1 MDQGEGSSQKSPVG
15 SHSSSF
21 FDTSQISQPLYS
33 QPSTSHDSFP
43 IISHVPSAFSM
54 FGHNAYSA
62 AAAAAAAGRPLG
74 TEFGG
79 LGSLVSESLNSPLR
93 SPTAISTHSPIS
105 PSTGGSPWWQQS
117 HGLGALGH
125 DYYSHSLGLST
136 AFGHGT
142 SADKEA
148 SVAGFDALFKN
159 QKTTKS
165 GVSSTG
171 AVRRGTGRRGRPRKT
186 DRPNPLRVP
195 LLSQAP
201 TILPMPSHHPAP
213 LAVPMEA
220 VSVIKEVPRLSI
232 KVSSPSPSLSSPR
245 QRSSKSPSPRT
256 SLLSASSP
264 TLSPKKKKNPSAVAK
279 DPASKQGSSDS
290 SDNGLSSGDS
300 DSNMSE
306 VSSGDSGSES
316 DQYSDEKEMAEIMQ
330 AKKELEARQK
340 LLLQQQKNIREKQQ
354 SSLSRKQKA
363 GVLSPKEGSHG
374 QGANEQRAEKKHHQ
388 HRHGDPHHHHH
399 HHHRKSGQERKQL
412 KDTVPTEK
420 ELHEQLLREQEQKRR
435 AEQLTLQF
443 EQQIKEQQQHLRMQK
458 RAQAEREK
466 HLLAERARLDRG
478 QTSAGGGRERKLKP
492 GRPRK
497 ENREE
502 SGGRG
507 GKMRGRPRGE
517 KRQKISKNLEL
528 QQVNGTQGTVTPAES
543 GDPSVDTSPAPS
555 VSSKANAK
563 PQESEKVE
571 TESTADKEGGEHS
584 DSVGDITGAS
594 DDCQD
599 VSSDSDSALE
609 SEDDD
614 DDDDDDDDSERN
626 RFENSEDT
634 DTSAM
639 ARDSESSP
647 MPMNVFLKRKA
658 DHDSA
663 MFAAY
668 MPVQRKRLRVT
679 DERAVRRPLSRGWR
693 RQVIIRQL
701 GPGDRVKGDVLYYG
715 PCGKKLRTYPEVM
728 RYIQRRGI
736 VDVGREHFSFSAKI
750 RIGEFLNPKPDSE
763 NVGGIIFEKLTEG
776 ELQQRINILM
786 GRKPRP
792 GRPVKNI
799 ERKRIAQELARRAA
813 EVKHPDMVRR
823 IQEAKMRRKL
833 ERQQQAHLAREARR
847 QQALQAAEEKRRAKE
862 HRLFMKQQQK
872 RSRMEQLRM
881 EREMRAHQM
890 VEMQASTEQSL
901 FQDRKK
907 RKQAESQSK
916 MVDAFKRAKEREMR
930 RQHAVLL
937 KHQERERRKHMLI
950 MERERRKQHMML
962 VRALEARKKQEE
974 KERQKNEKK
983 FEKRAKKDRKLQHR
997 MLEMQMAK
1005 ELKKPVEDMK
1015 LGQEA
1020 KPLPNLERLSGLKL
1034 PGQSFADCLMTL
1046 EFLHTFCDALGLDK
1060 EEDIPTMTTLQAG
1073 LLNET
1078 EYIGEVIALAIQL
1091 LALALEDPGIPDNH
1105 PEKSPWGQ
1113 SVEDIDVTED
1123 NLSEML
1129 RYYIIGVNGQD
1140 DEISELMSTVPF
1152 KSLSAVQKASVFAF
1166 LVNQLVC
1173 SRPVIQQIE
1182 GGIDKV
1188 TNLRRDKW
1196 IVEGKMRKLR
1206 TLRAKKFDHKM
1217 VPKQEPG
1224 TSTPT
1229 LNGTPEKQG
1238 KKVNNDDDDDDD
1250 DDDDMSGGED
1260 GGVGGA
1266 NEDEGGLDEE
1276 VEVESTTDGLEEIE
1290 KKMEKLGKQH
1300 GQFRHKIFDASHSL
1314 RAIAFGQD
1322 RYRRRYWVLP
1332 HSGGLLVEGL
1342 ESAEPNMLTLDQIAS
1357 KAETGTSEECK
1368 TEAGEEMVKTEKQ
1381 EEEAKGEED
1390 EDKKE
1395 KEDEQKQ
1402 DEQKQ
1407 DEETKEMPMD
1417 TSCSANTQETTK
1429 TETENLPSEDRTLP
1443 SSSSSNSQEEEVK
1456 MEVSEPKLEN
1466 SREEPETADDKRTE
1480 SIPQVNGEISVNG
1493 PTEQD
1498 ARENLYMEVPLNLSK
1513 ADKVHQDANQQKAT
1527 SCDSTVSVK
1536 KEDTA
1541 SKAEASITTVSPK
1554 MAASE
1559 SSDGGHRASPTKK
1572 SNPKLGYLSID
1583 SMLQRPDRP
1592 VSSSSTNPY
1601 PPPPI
1606 TSSSVPPPS
1615 IPLDSKPNGAMG
1627 SWFSILPRMPCD
1639 DTSLLT
1645 VPVKQEEEKPATND
1659 AFTDQFKQAAQA
1671 VPAFGL
1677 TPYGIYQMPF
1687 PLMHV
1692 GGMNAFMGAYSF
1704 PGVAPIP
1711 LQTLQMNQMDQ
1722 SASVNPL
1729 LPLTNAVNIKTE
1741 QEEDDEDEEADLKA
1755 IANMQAL
1762 LDQMEKAQVE
1772 PIPKDLQQGWWQI
1785 CDPNMLRLVVR
1796 SLHMRGIRER
1806 IMQKSFQKF
1815 NDFSLKVCSKGIK
1828 NDILIQSK
1836 DKETYTDNNSIP
1848 RIPPPVYEEKE
1859 GWLQEVTFSANR
1871 GIVEAVEAMEE
1882 RVFSASMQVKGWVL
1896 PEKVSIDPNL
1906 ESWQTAESSG
1916 VNPIGIAIKRLLAL
1930 EKSVER
1936 RYLKPPLSKAENA
1949 IKLACQGQPD
1959 CEGAVSRSRGSAAAA
1974 AVAVPEESSFAKVEE
1989 EPSKGLVRW
1998 RRTVENATSA
2008 SRLHMCL
2015 NVLEKC
2021 IAWDKSIMKVFC
2033 QLCRKGDNE
2042 ALLLLCDGC
2051 DKGFH
2056 TYCIKPKMTQIPEGD
2071 WYCTVC
2077 ISKATGEPG
2086 TCTECQKTGK
2096 LLKCEQCPRAYHL
2109 NCLDPVLSK
2118 FPRGKWFCPPCQKI
2132 KRKASKSR
2140 NHKRKSKDKKDKSHH
2155 SGHHSGR
2162 STPADTPS
2170 SPAVSVDKEAQKE
2183 EKAAKKKEMAPCK
2196 SIMTELEKDENSWP
2210 FLVPVNTKQFPSY
2223 RKIIKKPMDF
2233 STIRARLHAGHYHQR
2248 EEFAADVRVVF
2259 DNCETF
2265 NEDDSDVGRAGHQM
2279 RASFESRWTELLQE
2293 HST

>member
-1 MDQGEGSSQKSPVG
+1 MEQGEGSSQKSPVG
-15 SHSSSF
+15 SLSSSF
-21 FDTSQISQPLYS
+21 FDTSHQISQPLYS

-43 IISHVPSAFSM
+43 LISHVPSAFSM

-62 AAAAAAAGRPLG
+62 AAAAAAGRPLG
-74 TEFGG
+74 SEFGG
-79 LGSLVSESLNSPLR
+79 LGSLVSESLSSPLR

-105 PSTGGSPWWQQS
+105 PSTGWSFEASAQLFSLAALGGSPWWQQS
-117 HGLGALGH
+117 HSLGALGH

-136 AFGHGT
+136 TFGHGT

-148 SVAGFDALFKN
+148 SVAGFDSLFKS
-159 QKTTKS
+159 QKTPKTNVS
-165 GVSSTG
+165 GTG

-195 LLSQAP
+195 LLSQTP
-201 TILPMPSHHPAP
+201 TLVPSHQPAP
-213 LAVPMEA
+213 LTTPKEA
-220 VSVIKEVPRLSI
+220 VSVIKEVPKLSI
-232 KVSSPSPSLSSPR
+232 KVSTPSPSLSSPR

-256 SLLSASSP
+256 SLPSSSPALSPQKKKSSSASS
-264 TLSPKKKKNPSAVAK
+264 K
-279 DPASKQGSSDS
+279 DPGKQGSSDS

-306 VSSGDSGSES
+306 VSSGDSGSDS

-340 LLLQQQKNIREKQQ
+340 LLLEQQKSIREKQQ
-354 SSLSRKQKA
+354 SSLNRKQKA
-363 GVLSPKEGSHG
+363 GLLSPKEGQKSS
-374 QGANEQRAEKKHHQ
+374 ASNEQRSEKKHH
-388 HRHGDPHHHHH
+388 HRHGDQHRHHH
-399 HHHRKSGQERKQL
+399 HHHRKSGQERKQP
-412 KDTVPTEK
+412 KDAVLTEK
-420 ELHEQLLREQEQKRR
+420 ELQEQLLREQEQKRR

-443 EQQIKEQQQHLRMQK
+443 EQQIKEQQQQLRMQK

-466 HLLAERARLDRG
+466 LLLAEKARLERG
-478 QTSAGGGRERKLKP
+478 QTSSTGGRERKP

-502 SGGRG
+502 TTRG
-507 GKMRGRPRGE
+507 GKMKGKGRAE
-517 KRQKISKNLEL
+517 KRQKTARNLEL
-528 QQVNGTQGTVTPAES
+528 QVNGTQGMVTVQES
-543 GDPSVDTSPAPS
+543 AAQSVEISPAPS
-555 VSSKANAK
+555 VSAKAK
-563 PQESEKVE
+563 TKQRGGEKGE
-571 TESTADKEGGEHS
+571 AGPTADKEGGEHS
-584 DSVGDITGAS
+584 DSVGDVTGVS

-599 VSSDSDSALE
+599 VSSDSGSALDTDDDNY
-609 SEDDD
+609 DDD
-614 DDDDDDDDSERN
+614 DDLEKTQR
-626 RFENSEDT
+626 ENSEDT
-634 DTSAM
+634 DASTM
-639 ARDSESSP
+639 ARESQNSP
-647 MPMNVFLKRKA
+647 MPMNILLKRKA
-658 DHDSA
+658 DHDSNL
-663 MFAAY
+663 FAAY

-750 RIGEFLNPKPDSE
+750 RIGEFLNPKPDNE
-763 NVGGIIFEKLTEG
+763 NVGGIIFEKLTES

-792 GRPVKNI
+792 GRPVKNA

-813 EVKHPDMVRR
+813 EVKHRKKIEHQAEMVRR

-862 HRLFMKQQQK
+862 HRLFLKQQQK

-890 VEMQASTEQSL
+890 VE
-901 FQDRKK
+901 DRKK
-907 RKQAESQSK
+907 RKQAEIQSK
-916 MVDAFKRAKEREMR
+916 MMEAFKRAKEREMR

-983 FEKRAKKDRKLQHR
+983 VEKRAKKDRKMQQR
-997 MLEMQMAK
+997 ILEMQMAK

-1020 KPLPNLERLSGLKL
+1020 KPLPNIERLNGLKL
-1034 PGQSFADCLMTL
+1034 PGQAFANCLMTL
-1046 EFLHTFCDALGLDK
+1046 EFLHTFCDALNLDK
-1060 EEDIPTMTTLQAG
+1060 EDDIPTMTTLQAG

-1091 LALALEDPGIPDNH
+1091 LALALEDPGTPDNH

-1113 SVEDIDVTED
+1113 SVEDIDITED

-1129 RYYIIGVNGQD
+1129 RYYIIGVNGKD
-1140 DEISELMSTVPF
+1140 DEIGKLLSTVPF
-1152 KSLSAVQKASVFAF
+1152 KALSAVQKASVLAF

-1196 IVEGKMRKLR
+1196 IVEGKLRKLR
-1206 TLRAKKFDHKM
+1206 TLRSKQFDNK
-1217 VPKQEPG
+1217 VTPKQEPG

-1229 LNGTPEKQG
+1229 LNGTPEKQN
-1238 KKVNNDDDDDDD
+1238 KKVSNEDDDDDEKDD
-1250 DDDDMSGGED
+1250 DEDDMSGGEE
-1260 GGVGGA
+1260 GAVGGA
-1266 NEDEGGLDEE
+1266 VEEDGGAEEE
-1276 VEVESTTDGLEEIE
+1276 VEVESLNEGVEEIE
-1290 KKMEKLGKQH
+1290 KKMERLSKQH
-1300 GQFRHKIFDASHSL
+1300 GQFRHKIFEASHSL

-1332 HSGGLLVEGL
+1332 HAGGILVEGL
-1342 ESAEPNMLTLDQIAS
+1342 ESAEPNMFTVDNTATKLEKETLEQS
-1357 KAETGTSEECK
+1357 KIETETSKEEVTTEEQEVVKGDKEKDSEEI
-1368 TEAGEEMVKTEKQ
+1368 
-1381 EEEAKGEED
+1381 EEEK
-1390 EDKKE
+1390 
-1395 KEDEQKQ
+1395 
-1402 DEQKQ
+1402 KQ
-1407 DEETKEMPMD
+1407 DEETKETTMD
-1417 TSCSANTQETTK
+1417 TSCSANTQETNK
-1429 TETENLPSEDRTLP
+1429 SETETSCSEDRTVP
-1443 SSSSSNSQEEEVK
+1443 SSSNTQEEEVR
-1456 MEVSEPKLEN
+1456 MEVTELRLEN
-1466 SREEPETADDKRTE
+1466 DQEELESADNKRTE
-1480 SIPQVNGEISVNG
+1480 NVPQVNGEIALNG
-1493 PTEQD
+1493 PVEQD
-1498 ARENLYMEVPLNLSK
+1498 TREDLYMEAPLNLTKVDKSHDDGTQQTETIVGSTVNKDEACK
-1513 ADKVHQDANQQKAT
+1513 AET
-1527 SCDSTVSVK
+1527 STSTVS
-1536 KEDTA
+1536 A
-1541 SKAEASITTVSPK
+1541 K
-1554 MAASE
+1554 MEPSE
-1559 SSDGGHRASPTKK
+1559 SSEDGDRKSPIKK
-1572 SNPKLGYLSID
+1572 NSPKLGYLSID
-1583 SMLQRPDRP
+1583 SMLQRSDRP
-1592 VSSSSTNPY
+1592 ASSSSSSPF
-1601 PPPPI
+1601 PPI
-1606 TSSSVPPPS
+1606 TSSSIPPPS
-1615 IPLDSKPNGAMG
+1615 LSLDSKPNGAMG

-1645 VPVKQEEEKPATND
+1645 SPIKQEEETPTPND
-1659 AFTDQFKQAAQA
+1659 AFSDQFKQAAQA

-1677 TPYGIYQMPF
+1677 TPYGIYHVPF

-1692 GGMNAFMGAYSF
+1692 GQMNAFMGAYSF

-1722 SASVNPL
+1722 TASVNPL
-1729 LPLTNAVNIKTE
+1729 LPLANTIKLKTE
-1741 QEEDDEDEEADLKA
+1741 QEEEDEEEEADLKA

-1762 LDQMEKAQVE
+1762 LDQMEKAQTDPVPE
-1772 PIPKDLQQGWWQI
+1772 DLQQGWWQI
-1785 CDPNMLRLVVR
+1785 CDPNMLRLITR

-1806 IMQKSFQKF
+1806 MLQKSFQKY
-1815 NDFSLKVCSKGIK
+1815 NDFSLRVCSKGIK
-1828 NDILIQSK
+1828 NDILIQT
-1836 DKETYTDNNSIP
+1836 KEKKTTYPDNNSIP
-1848 RIPPPVYEEKE
+1848 RIPPPVFEEQE
-1859 GWLQEVTFSANR
+1859 GWFQEVTFAANR
-1871 GIVEAVEAMEE
+1871 GILESVEAMEE

-1896 PEKVSIDPNL
+1896 PEKVSNDPNL
-1906 ESWQTAESSG
+1906 ESWQTVESSG
-1916 VNPIGIAIKRLLAL
+1916 VDPIGIAIKRLLAL

-1936 RYLKPPLSKAENA
+1936 RYLKPPLSKTENA
-1949 IKLACQGQPD
+1949 IKVASQGQPVT
-1959 CEGAVSRSRGSAAAA
+1959 ESAASRSRGSAAA
-1974 AVAVPEESSFAKVEE
+1974 VALPEESLFPKAEE

-2056 TYCIKPKMTQIPEGD
+2056 TYCIKPKKTQIPEGD
-2071 WYCTVC
+2071 WYCSVC

-2118 FPRGKWFCPPCQKI
+2118 FPRGKWFCPPCQKV

-2140 NHKRKSKDKKDKSHH
+2140 NHKRKSKDKKEKGHDKGHH

-2162 STPADTPS
+2162 STPAETPS

-2196 SIMTELEKDENSWP
+2196 LIMTELEKEENSWP

-2233 STIRARLHAGHYHQR
+2233 STIRARLHAGHYHHR
-2248 EEFAADVRVVF
+2248 DEFAADVRVVF

-2265 NEDDSDVGRAGHQM
+2265 NEDDSDVGRAGHEM
-2279 RASFESRWTELLQE
+2279 RAFFESRWADILQE
-2293 HST
+2293 QST